1 MQTSGTNETFWIF
14 YKLRSNTHESDPCG
28 SFSKVLFSAE
38 LAGSAGCLVTQLTD
52 CDGNADCWA
61 GTEQLDA
68 LATVT
73 WLGTE
78 AADGLT
84 VAVSVVVTCVSATVA
99 VFSNWP
105 ADTYT
110 HRLSQHTNSP
120 LDTATENNFN
130 IPLDTAIE
138 DIKLYTVGLI
148 CVAPGVSLWAHT
160 RYTVYMS
167 TNSLWLLPLGFT
179 RNHNVIQKTKNST
192 THHTTTSEESGH
204 SDMQHTHKILWS
216 TSTKWPILCPVER

>member
-1 MQTSGTNETFWIF
+1 MQTSGTNETFWTF

-38 LAGSAGCLVTQLTD
+38 LADSAGFCLVTD

-120 LDTATENNFN
+120 LDTAIENNFN
-130 IPLDTAIE
+130 IPLDTRLTSI
-138 DIKLYTVGLI
+138 L
-148 CVAPGVSLWAHT
+148 APHLTQQLRTSNCTQSDWSVLPPVCHYEHT
-160 RYTVYMS
+160 QY
-167 TNSLWLLPLGFT
+167 
-179 RNHNVIQKTKNST
+179 
-192 THHTTTSEESGH
+192 HTT
-204 SDMQHTHKILWS
+204 
-216 TSTKWPILCPVER
+216 LCTCRQTACGYCH